1 MTATTDIAT
10 PATTPVAATE
20 PVFLWGPGYE
30 LTARQIVDALGS
42 YLATFGD
49 NFGPGGVS
57 PLDAIH
63 SEVVY
68 GGDLSHWRNR
78 RSPEQIAT
86 IRARAEAIAREFFHG
101 YFPAL
106 AW

>member
-1 MTATTDIAT
+1 MTTTIEPT
-10 PATTPVAATE
+10 TTTPTAATE

-63 SEVVY
+63 AEVVY
-68 GGDLSHWRNR
+68 GGDLTHWHTR
-78 RSPEQIAT
+78 RTPEQIAT
-86 IRARAEAIAREFFHG
+86 IRARAEAIARDFFHG
-101 YFPAL
+101 HFPAL